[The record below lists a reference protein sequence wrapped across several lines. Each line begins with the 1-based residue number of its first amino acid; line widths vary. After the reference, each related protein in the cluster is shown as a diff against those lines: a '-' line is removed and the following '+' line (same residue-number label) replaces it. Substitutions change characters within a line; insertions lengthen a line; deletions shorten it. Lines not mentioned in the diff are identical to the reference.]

1 MTWLAELSS
10 VLAFFS
16 EKRTVPYID
25 HFDIDEEEDDN
36 IFLIF
41 GTPAIIII
49 VAMLMILIGFM
60 YEKAKREAKLELLR
74 RAEEG
79 MDFEFDESMFAER
92 ETHEPKKNE
101 AKKPGLLSQL
111 FGSAGKAEK
120 KGKKN
125 DVKSQPK
132 STKPESKTK
141 SASKSAVVSVRRK
154 PSTGKLSRS
163 DGSTRGPARL
173 SVETTRNSRQSTT
186 RSKTISGSAER
197 STKSAVKS
205 LSGESA
211 TKSVVKNRSREAPR
225 RSNKVLRKR

>member
-1 MTWLAELSS
+1 
-10 VLAFFS
+10 
-16 EKRTVPYID
+16 
-25 HFDIDEEEDDN
+25 
-36 IFLIF
+36 
-41 GTPAIIII
+41 
-49 VAMLMILIGFM
+49 
-60 YEKAKREAKLELLR
+60 
-74 RAEEG
+74 
-79 MDFEFDESMFAER
+79 MFAER

-101 AKKPGLLSQL
+101 AKVGKWVDLWWRKWKRFKFQKPGLLSQL

-225 RSNKVLRKR
+225 RSNKVLRKRWNRLRWKLPYVKIVSRFILN